1 VADKYAVAAGG
12 NWSAAGTWSLTDGGA
27 GGAGAPGAAE
37 NAFFSNQSGNVVV
50 DAPAT
55 CLDLDMTKGTGYTGT
70 LSGLAAN
77 TLTISG
83 NATRKGTWTFAG
95 TTTFNATATGKT
107 ITNNGLSYSGPVLFS
122 GAGGGWTFQDAF
134 TVASGNLSHQ
144 QGAIDTNGFTVTITA
159 GTFGQQTNNARTLTL
174 GASTFNCLEWRGAG
188 FSGLTFNAGTSTVV
202 IGNGPGLQMGQAL
215 TFNNLTYTS
224 GQTGQRLTCT
234 GGCTVNGILTLAGSA
249 NKASD
254 IGLGSN
260 VTVTGTFKYLGN
272 SVINR
277 LLIYSDVTGTPRT
290 ITAAAIDAASNFC
303 DFRDITGAGAAAPFA
318 TGSSLGNCLGNSGI
332 TFTTPATQTATGTA
346 SFAWSTHGWT
356 TRVPLPQDDVV
367 IPNAFV
373 AGRTITCDMPRMGK
387 NVTFSCTGSPVLSHI
402 NGNEWFG
409 SLTLASGMTQNAGV
423 GVTWRGRSACTLT
436 NNGMPWVSVLNVD
449 GFGGTLTLQDA
460 LTVSGTSS
468 LHQFISGT
476 LDLNGFAFTTGHR
489 LSWTISPGGVLR
501 GRASTITFNQTPS
514 GSNVWNNALGSG
526 SFVRDTS
533 TIALAFTD
541 SVTKTFNFGGS
552 SVYRFR
558 VAGSGT
564 WAAQITVATTFDT
577 LENTRSG
584 AVVILNGSLT
594 QTIESGMA
602 ISGAAAGGGDVLFG
616 QFVGATATN
625 HSTPNAAANR
635 ITDDLALVVKANFA
649 NTSLGFSI
657 GSLIGKWAT
666 ANQQAYH
673 FYNNGNFLSLEI
685 STTGADTI
693 TATCSVNTTTLPAGL
708 NSDVW
713 LAVTREKA
721 TGNTKFWYTT
731 IADGQSGWT
740 QLGTTQVAGAG
751 NSIFASSSP
760 VQVQESRSGWV
771 WAGRVYRAQV
781 FNGIPPILGGA
792 ASAAPAVDYNP
803 TSYVTGTTWVS
814 ATGETWTINGASAV
828 HATNRTLLMSN
839 SGTAFTIAKSGGGQ
853 VVCDYVTI
861 RNSTASPG
869 ATFFATNS
877 VNAGGN
883 AGWSFVSAIAGAVIA
898 CRATL
903 TPSLQILAVDPRF
916 IVGSDLARRFK
927 VGENLARDFTIGAD
941 RRRTFTVTN

>member
-1 VADKYAVAAGG
+1 VADKYAVPAGG

-27 GGAGAPGAAE
+27 GGAGAPSASE
-37 NAFFSNQSGNVVV
+37 NAFFSNLSGNVVV
-50 DAPAT
+50 DAAAT
-55 CLDLDMTKGTGYTGT
+55 CLDLDQNKGTGYTGT
-70 LSGLAAN
+70 LSGSATLA
-77 TLTISG
+77 ISG
-83 NATRKGTWTFAG
+83 NLTRKGTWSYTG
-95 TTTFNATATGKT
+95 TATFNATATGKT
-107 ITNNGLSYSGPVLFS
+107 ITFNGLSMGTCTLTFN
-122 GAGGGWTFQDAF
+122 GAGGGWQFQDAL
-134 TVASGNLSHQ
+134 TGNTTINVL
-144 QGAIDTNGFTVTITA
+144 QGALDTNGFSVTLNSFNTSGSATRSITLGTSTVTPQA
-159 GTFGQQTNNARTLTL
+159 ANAWVMT
-174 GASTFNCLEWRGAG
+174 SV
-188 FSGLTFNAGTSTVV
+188 SGLTFSGASSTITVNSGGTVTFAGGGLTYGTVSLTSGST
-202 IGNGPGLQMGQAL
+202 PGYQLSGANSF
-215 TFNNLTYTS
+215 TNLTLLS
-224 GQTGQRLTCT
+224 NASKTGAI
-234 GGCTVNGILTLAGSA
+234 TVLA
-249 NKASD
+249 NQ
-254 IGLGSN
+254 
-260 VTVTGTFKYLGN
+260 TVTGTFKYLGN
-272 SVINR
+272 SATNR
-277 LLIYSDVTGTPRT
+277 LLIQSDVVGTPRT
-290 ITAAAIDAASNFC
+290 ITAAATDAASDFC
-303 DFRDITGAGAAAPFA
+303 DFRDITGAGAAAPFNRG
-318 TGSSLGNCLGNSGI
+318 TSIGNCLGNSGI
-332 TFTTPATQTATGTA
+332 TFTAPATQTATGTA
-346 SFAWSTHGWT
+346 SFTWSTHAWSGSPS
-356 TRVPLPQDDVV
+356 RVPLPQDDVV
-367 IPNAFV
+367 IPNAFI
-373 AGRTITCDMPRMGK
+373 AGRTVSCDMPRMGA
-387 NVTFSCTGSPVLSHI
+387 NITFSCTGNPTVNASVM
-402 NGNEWFG
+402 EFYG
-409 SLTLASGMTQNAGV
+409 SMTLASGMTFAAGV

-436 NNGMPWVSVLNVD
+436 NNGVAWQPVLSFD

-460 LTVSGTSS
+460 YTESGTGSVQS
-468 LHQFISGT
+468 FLSGT
-476 LDLNGFAFTTGHR
+476 VDLNGFAFTTGHR
-489 LSWTISPGGVLR
+489 LTFGVGGVLR
-501 GRASTITFNQTPS
+501 GRTSTITFNQTPS
-514 GSNVWNNALGSG
+514 GNNCWNNSGGVG

-533 TIALAFTD
+533 TIVCAFTD
-541 SVTKTFNFGGS
+541 SVTKVFSFNGAA
-552 SVYRFR
+552 VYRLR

-564 WAAQITVATTFDT
+564 WALQLANTNSFDAI
-577 LENTRSG
+577 ENTRAG
-584 AVVILNGSLT
+584 AVIVMNASTT
-594 QTIESGMA
+594 QTIESGMT
-602 ISGAAAGGGDVLFG
+602 ISGSAPTGSDVSFGLFTGG
-616 QFVGATATN
+616 TSTN
-625 HSTPNAAANR
+625 HGTPNAAANR